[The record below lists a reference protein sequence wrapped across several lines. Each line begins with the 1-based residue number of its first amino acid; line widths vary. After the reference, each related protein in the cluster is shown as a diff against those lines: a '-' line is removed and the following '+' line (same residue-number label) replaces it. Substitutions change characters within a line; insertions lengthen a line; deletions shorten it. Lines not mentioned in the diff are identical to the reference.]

1 MLKSKDWITDATY
14 VDPHPVANL
23 LGDKVDDLW
32 GLGYTITKRQRDPYD
47 LPKEA
52 IPRGLAYQW
61 NPQPGDL
68 ALEPDA
74 RRKATGAKVQDD
86 PVGGWRPVNHE
97 RHPGV
102 FGPWGMTGPIEVGGL
117 WLCERPEEANNQAQA
132 KRVAA
137 AHQQVADWAEK
148 FGGAGISGGVSI
160 GGVGLEVGSD
170 KRLQDEAFETPAKT
184 IETTVRMPPDMLPH
198 MAEVFAER
206 DRLYAE
212 IQEFSGRDT
221 KRPNWHIEV
230 LARYSM
236 ALQIDPSIPKGPT
249 FNTLLLP
256 RAIDNVRAKL
266 KEKADE

>member
-1 MLKSKDWITDATY
+1 MN
-14 VDPHPVANL
+14 PVHDL
-23 LGDKVDDLW
+23 LGDKVDD
-32 GLGYTITKRQRDPYD
+32 LGYTITKRQRDPYD

-52 IPRGLAYQW
+52 IPRGVAYQW

-74 RRKATGAKVQDD
+74 RRKVTGAKVQDT

-117 WLCERPEEANNQAQA
+117 WLCERPEDANNQAQA

-137 AHQQVADWAEK
+137 AHQQVADWAER

-184 IETTVRMPPDMLPH
+184 LETTVRMPPDMLPH

-206 DRLYAE
+206 DRLYANM
-212 IQEFSGRDT
+212 QLRWDT
-221 KRPNWHIEV
+221 DGVFEPWQQVILSAYRGMLEDD
-230 LARYSM
+230 S
-236 ALQIDPSIPKGPT
+236 SIPQGPT
-249 FNTLLLP
+249 FNALLLP